1 MYSKRVIACIVFL
14 ISCQLYAQKKS
25 AVMQSANTEKP
36 KIVIGLVVDQMRW
49 DYLYKFQSKYGNN
62 GFKKLLKS
70 GFSCD
75 NTMITHMPT
84 YTAVG
89 HTGIYTGS
97 IPALH
102 GIVGNNWYDKSQAKM
117 MYCTQDDSVQG
128 VGTNSE
134 EGKMSPKNLVT
145 NTITDELRLS
155 NNFQSR
161 VIGISLKDRGAI
173 LPAGH
178 SANAAYWYDEKEGK
192 WISSTYYM
200 SKLPNWVKAFNERKI
215 PDAYMNGTWNTL
227 LPLSDYSLSSSD
239 EEIYEGNIP
248 GDKST
253 VFPHQLSSI
262 KEKRYTAFK
271 YTPFGNTFTID
282 FAKSAMENE
291 KMGKGAATDF
301 ITISLSSTDYIG
313 HTFGPNSVE
322 IEDTYLRLD
331 QDIAGFINYLDS
343 SYGKNN
349 YMIFLT
355 ADHGV
360 AHNPS
365 FLNEHHLPGE
375 TYNNKDLIKELND
388 SISVNFQIKDAVTKI
403 ENAQVY
409 INDRLFYQG
418 ICNPA
423 LVGYIVY
430 LLQSKTNWLSHVY
443 DFKNITPFDIPEPIR
458 TMSMNSYYPSRS
470 GDIQMIPKPNYFDG
484 GKTGT
489 THGLWN
495 PYDAHIPLV
504 WYGWNIQAGHT
515 HKETHMTDIAATL
528 AALLNIQMP
537 NGCVGKVI
545 EEVVR

>member
-1 MYSKRVIACIVFL
+1 MLLKRL
-14 ISCQLYAQKKS
+14 IPVLLLLTSLQPQAQNKS
-25 AVMQSANTEKP
+25 QTKITSPEKP

-49 DYLYKFQSKYGNN
+49 DYLYKFQSLYGNN
-62 GFKKLLKS
+62 GFKKLLKT

-75 NTMITHMPT
+75 NTLITHMPT

-97 IPALH
+97 VPALH
-102 GIVGNNWYDKSQAKM
+102 GIVGNNWYDRSIGKM
-117 MYCTQDDSVQG
+117 MYCTEDTSVEG
-128 VGTNSE
+128 VGTKSD
-134 EGKMSPKNLVT
+134 EGKMSPKNLIT

-155 NNFQSR
+155 NNFQSK
-161 VIGISLKDRGAI
+161 VIGVSLKDRGAI

-178 SANAAYWYDEKEGK
+178 SANAAYWFDEKEGK

-200 SKLPNWVKAFNERKI
+200 STLPNWVNRFNEKRL
-215 PDAYMNGTWNTL
+215 PDAYMSDTWNTL
-227 LPLSDYSLSSSD
+227 LPLSNYTLSSKD
-239 EEIYEGNIP
+239 EQAYEGTIP
-248 GDKST
+248 GEKST
-253 VFPHQLSSI
+253 AFPHQLSTI
-262 KEKRYTAFK
+262 KEKKYTAFK
-271 YTPFGNTFTID
+271 FTPFGNSFTLN
-282 FAKSAMENE
+282 FAKVAMENE
-291 KMGKGAATDF
+291 QMGKGAAIDF

-331 QDIAGFINYLDS
+331 RDIATFINYLDS

-349 YMIFLT
+349 YLLFLT

-375 TYNNKDLIKELND
+375 TYSNKDLIKELND
-388 SISVNFQIKDAVTKI
+388 SVFINFQIRDAVTKV

-409 INDRLFYQG
+409 INDQLFHQG
-418 ICNPA
+418 ACNPVLPSY
-423 LVGYIVY
+423 LVHLI
-430 LLQSKTNWLSHVY
+430 LSKKSFVCHAY
-443 DFKNITPFDIPEPIR
+443 DFKNVKPFDVPEPIR
-458 TMSMNSYYPSRS
+458 SMSMNSYYPSRS
-470 GDIQMIPKPNYFDG
+470 GDIQIIPKPNDFDG

-504 WYGWNIQAGHT
+504 WYGWKINPGRT
-515 HKETHMTDIAATL
+515 HIESHMTDIAATL

-545 EEVVR
+545 EEVVH